1 MTQDA
6 SLTSPCPLQAYH
18 ARAVHAPPLEL
29 FPTFP
34 LGNPM
39 ANDQARAIADKN
51 ARGFICKKDRA
62 KHYGAG
68 GN

>member
-1 MTQDA
+1 
-6 SLTSPCPLQAYH
+6 
-18 ARAVHAPPLEL
+18 
-29 FPTFP
+29 
-34 LGNPM
+34 M
-39 ANDQARAIADKN
+39 ANDQARAIADKD